1 MTIVTG
7 ILIVL
12 YCLYQLLDID
22 MFIKKFHGATMEGT
36 IDAFVFIGIVVWLVI
51 QFFMQSAFIN
61 LLPFIPMLFNFNIKS
76 PRRKRILNIA
86 ILVSVVVTVSFVLLN
101 KMYFNYNFWTLNFNN
116 VCI

>member
-1 MTIVTG
+1 MIVTG

-51 QFFMQSAFIN
+51 QFFSQSAFIA
-61 LLPFIPMLFNFNIKS
+61 LIPMVFMLFNDSIS
-76 PRRKRILNIA
+76 PWRKRLLNIT
-86 ILVSVVVTVSFVLLN
+86 ILITLIVTVSFIVLN
-101 KMYFNYNFWTLNFNN
+101 KMYFHFNFWTLQF
-116 VCI
+116 